1 MEVMNMLVKW
11 NLAPVVPS
19 IFYAFERPLLRD
31 WFDGEKEVVTYSPR
45 VDVAENKENFVLRA
59 ELPGMKKEDVK
70 LALENNVLTLSGEK
84 RYEEKRD
91 EENYH
96 LRESRYGKFERSFRL
111 TDNIDRSKIAAEYK
125 DGILSITLPKT
136 KEAQPQEIAIQVK

>member
-1 MEVMNMLVKW
+1 MLVKW

-19 IFYAFERPLLRD
+19 IFSAFERPLLRD
-31 WFDGEKEVVTYSPR
+31 WLDGEKEIATYSPR
-45 VDVAENKENFVLRA
+45 VDVTENKESFVVRA
-59 ELPGMKKEDVK
+59 ELPGLKKEDVK
-70 LALENNVLTLSGEK
+70 LSLENNVLTLSGEK

-136 KEAQPQEIAIQVK
+136 KEAQPKEIAIQVK